1 MSFKRYALSL
11 LFVGIGVTWLGCG
24 GRVPEPLEFPS
35 ELRTLDGLRQ
45 VESDGAAL
53 VFVRPGVRM
62 ADFDQVLV
70 DPFMLSY
77 TSPDALPSGRVRTL
91 GRETE
96 ERFVNVVRD
105 AFISTMTHSRDFELV
120 EQPGPA
126 AIRVQGW
133 LFDVVVAEPPT
144 DDPRN
149 LSLCFAEVTVLLT
162 VRHSVTAQ
170 ALAQVAERTR
180 LTCKTDPR
188 AQYQTVGWSVV
199 RRGVRP
205 WAKFLRR
212 WLEDLKRLPPVPE

>member
-1 MSFKRYALSL
+1 VSLKSHAQRL
-11 LFVGIGVTWLGCG
+11 LFVAISLAWLGCG

-45 VESDGAAL
+45 VKSDGSAV

-77 TSPDALPSGRVRTL
+77 TSPDALPSGGVRTL

-96 ERFVNVVRD
+96 ERFVGVVRD
-105 AFISTMTHSRDFELV
+105 AFIDNMAYSQDFELV
-120 EQPGPA
+120 EQPGPE

-144 DDPRN
+144 DDARN
-149 LSLCFAEVTVLLT
+149 LSLCFTEVTVLLT

-180 LTCKTDPR
+180 LSCKTEAR
-188 AQYQTVGWSVV
+188 AQYQTVGWGVV
-199 RRGVRP
+199 RKGVRP